1 MNSQAMFR
9 AYNGLA
15 YKEVSRVL
23 RIWGQTLLPSAI
35 TITLYFLIFGRIV
48 GSRVGE
54 MGGVPYILFITPG
67 LIMMA
72 VITNSYSNVI
82 SSFFGAKFNRSI
94 EELLV
99 SPMPAPLV
107 ILGYLS
113 GGLFR
118 GFANGIIVSIV
129 AALLSG
135 LVIQHIVLT
144 LLVFMLCSALFS
156 LAGLLNGIYANK
168 FDDIA
173 IVTTF
178 ILTPLIYLGGV
189 FYNISA
195 LPPIWRYISYC
206 NPIHYFID
214 LFRYAMLDVTA
225 STPWYVSFSLILI
238 VTGVLYY
245 ACHYCLL
252 KGKRMRS

>member
-1 MNSQAMFR
+1 MGLQAMLI
-9 AYNGLA
+9 AYFGLA
-15 YKEVSRVL
+15 HKEIIRVI
-23 RIWGQTLLPSAI
+23 RIWAQTLLPSAI
-35 TITLYFLIFGRIV
+35 TITLYFLIFGRVV
-48 GSRVGE
+48 GSRVGL
-54 MGGVPYILFITPG
+54 MQGIPYMLYITPG

-72 VITNSYSNVI
+72 VITNSYTNVI
-82 SSFFGAKFNRSI
+82 SSFFGSKFNRTI

-118 GFANGIIVSIV
+118 GLFVGAIVSFI
-129 AALLSG
+129 ATLMSG
-135 LVIQHIVLT
+135 LEIQHVALT
-144 LLVFMLCSALFS
+144 ILVFILCSTVFS
-156 LAGLLNGIYANK
+156 LAGFLNGVFANK

-195 LPPIWRYISYC
+195 LPPFWRYVSYC
-206 NPIHYFID
+206 NPIHYIID
-214 LFRYAMLDVTA
+214 LFRYAMLGIQSGNSWQTSLALIIIITA
-225 STPWYVSFSLILI
+225 T
-238 VTGVLYY
+238 LYSEIGR
-245 ACHYCLL
+245 AHV
-252 KGKRMRS
+252 